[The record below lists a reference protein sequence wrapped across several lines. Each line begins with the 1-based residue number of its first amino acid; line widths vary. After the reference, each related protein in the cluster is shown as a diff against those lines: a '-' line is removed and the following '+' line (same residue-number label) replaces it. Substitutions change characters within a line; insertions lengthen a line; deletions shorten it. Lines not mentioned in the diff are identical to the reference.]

1 LQRAVICPSII
12 DNQSREVLPEAE
24 PIKNVEYY
32 RGPWRRD
39 PAEPRY
45 IGLTAAQFDIA
56 ILGAIILAALA
67 VWLFIFNGE
76 TTARDYLGL
85 EKSLSGGVSQ
95 QPAPSAAEQPA
106 TSADQPAPAEQPAP
120 AAAAPPAE
128 PTINDFLVSS
138 AQALDG
144 VQSFRARFQMTMR
157 MNGESVNS
165 GGDMV
170 FQAPNKM
177 HMTMNADGQTFEML
191 ARLPTM
197 YIRIPH
203 EGWYAFDGEAMGF
216 SPQALSDYMN
226 NRGLF
231 DAEAEARL
239 LRGIVQL
246 PDEQIDGVA
255 YDHFQGTLDAKNLF
269 QAVGPDLIDSSA
281 ADLRSVSGP
290 VNVDLLL
297 DKDTHLPRRH
307 TVTMDL
313 DFNGTPISMDLRMAF
328 LEFNG
333 SVSVPDA
340 PEDARPFNSLA
351 TGNPPS
357 QTD

>member
-1 LQRAVICPSII
+1 LRRLEICPPII
-12 DNQSREVLPEAE
+12 DNQSRGSLPEAV
-24 PIKNVEYY
+24 PIKNLEYY
-32 RGPWRRD
+32 HGPWRRD

-56 ILGAIILAALA
+56 VLGAIILAALA
-67 VWLFIFNGE
+67 AWLFVFNGE
-76 TTARDYLGL
+76 TTARNYLGL
-85 EKSLSGGVSQ
+85 EKSLSGAVTQ
-95 QPAPSAAEQPA
+95 QPAPPAAEQPAPSAER
-106 TSADQPAPAEQPAP
+106 PAPAEPAP
-120 AAAAPPAE
+120 AAAAPPAQ
-128 PTINDFLVSS
+128 PTINDFLASS

-170 FQAPNKM
+170 FQAPDKM
-177 HMTMNADGQTFEML
+177 HMTMNAGGQTFEML
-191 ARLPTM
+191 ARLPAM

-203 EGWYAFDGEAMGF
+203 EGWYAFEGDAMGF
-216 SPQALSDYMN
+216 SPRAVNDYMN

-231 DAEAEARL
+231 DAEVGARL
-239 LRGIVQL
+239 LGGIVQL
-246 PDEQIDGVA
+246 PDEEIDGVA
-255 YDHFQGTLDAKNLF
+255 FDHFQGTLDFQNLL
-269 QAVGPDLIDSSA
+269 QAVGRDLIDPSA

-313 DFNGTPISMDLRMAF
+313 DVNGTPMSMDLRMAF

-333 SVSVPDA
+333 SVAVPDA
-340 PEDARPFNSLA
+340 PDDARPFNSLP
-351 TGNPPS
+351 TSNPPN